1 MNNQESR
8 DYYLPRSTASLLTS
22 DRLNRCKNLGL
33 ILDKYPPEAAIQK
46 SEGKSSWLKEI
57 AASNHVDARLV
68 ESVYRR
74 WLNMI
79 AAREALYFSAIT
91 DWRMVV
97 GLGGESV
104 LETDLTLHH
113 LYGIPYI
120 PGSALKGLTR
130 GYVTG
135 EVFPSKEIEQDN
147 EVVKRVFGSQEH
159 AGAVVF
165 FDAMPVGA
173 SVGFALD
180 IMNSHYP
187 NYYSEKK
194 LPTNDQNP
202 NPVTF
207 LTVTDTS
214 FVFALA
220 PRRPSNEQDL
230 QDVELA
236 KGWLQTALGKYGV
249 GGKTSAGYG
258 FFRMVNDGA
267 EPESLT
273 ESSQTVSTPTSTSS
287 ATPKPAV
294 TERIRPN
301 IPKFR
306 EGQEITGSVV
316 TPTDELRRRAP
327 VDTKAFLRYKSFAMA
342 DVLMVVSAEEAQN
355 WRPGE
360 TRICVFLQEEDL
372 DGCAVLVC
380 RPRPSKKKKG

>member
-1 MNNQESR
+1 MNNEESKQ
-8 DYYLPRSTASLLTS
+8 YYLPRTIARLLTG
-22 DRLNRCKNLGL
+22 DQLNRCKNLGL
-33 ILDKYPPEAAIQK
+33 ILDKYPPETAIQK

-57 AASNHVDARLV
+57 SASSHVDIRLV

-74 WLNMI
+74 WLNI
-79 AAREALYFSAIT
+79 LAARQASSFTAIT

-130 GYVTG
+130 GYVVG
-135 EVFPSKEIEQDN
+135 EVFPSKDIEQDN
-147 EVVKRVFGSQEH
+147 EIVKQVFGSQEH
-159 AGAVVF
+159 AGTVVF
-165 FDAMPVGA
+165 FDAMPVGPKI
-173 SVGFALD
+173 GFALD

-187 NYYSEKK
+187 NYYGEKK

-207 LTVTDTS
+207 LTVTDTT

-220 PRRPSNEQDL
+220 PRRPRNEQDL
-230 QDVELA
+230 KDVELA

-258 FFRMVNDGA
+258 FFRIVNDAA
-267 EPESLT
+267 EPESVT
-273 ESSQTVSTPTSTSS
+273 VSSQTVSTSTSTSS
-287 ATPKPAV
+287 VVPKPV
-294 TERIRPN
+294 MTRQIRPN

-316 TPTDELRRRAP
+316 APTDELRRRALA
-327 VDTKAFLRYKSFAMA
+327 DTKAFLRYQSFATK
-342 DVLMVVSAEEAQN
+342 DVLMVVSAEETQN
-355 WRPGE
+355 WKPGE
-360 TRICVFLQEEDL
+360 TRICVFEREEES
-372 DGCAVLVC
+372 DGQIIWFCK
-380 RPRPSKKKKG
+380 PRVKKDKKK